1 MRSHRHLKPL
11 LVLASLTLVAAAC
24 GSDDGGSADDT
35 AATEDSVAAEDT
47 AAAETDAPASE
58 DTMAAEDTTATE
70 DTTASADAA
79 VEDTA
84 ASEDTGDGAGGDAD
98 AALAD
103 LVAAAQEDGGCTI
116 YSSQALDNLNNLAD
130 GFEDEYGISVEVVR
144 GTDGDNIP
152 RLETELSTNTAGA
165 DLVVMASTGWVVDHA
180 EAGDFVDPS
189 ASPQIAGLGDY
200 DAAIYV
206 HEGNYFEVGAAV
218 LTFAWNTDLVP
229 DGINDMEDLLDPE
242 LGGGKLGVID
252 PAIAPAVVDFWLWL
266 GETYGEDFVEA
277 LAAQEPR
284 IYPSAL
290 PIGEALTSGEIYA
303 TPYAAPVQLVPAA
316 ESGAPVDFGISEAG
330 AWGAKYFGFIPR
342 TADDPA
348 CAALLA
354 DFMLTA
360 TGQELVMGVAGTV
373 IPDVPGSLITNDQ
386 VRDQDL
392 EGTAPEPAA
401 EYVEQWNAQFR

>member
-1 MRSHRHLKPL
+1 

-24 GSDDGGSADDT
+24 GSDDSGSADDT
-35 AATEDSVAAEDT
+35 AATGDSVAAENT
-47 AAAETDAPASE
+47 TVAETDAVATE
-58 DTMAAEDTTATE
+58 DTGATADTATE
-70 DTTASADAA
+70 DTAT
-79 VEDTA
+79 EDTA
-84 ASEDTGDGAGGDAD
+84 TEGTAGEEATGDAD
-98 AALAD
+98 AALSE
-103 LVAAAQEDGGCTI
+103 LVAAAQEDGACTI
-116 YSSQALDNLNNLAD
+116 YSSQALDNLNNFAD
-130 GFEDEYGISVEVVR
+130 AFEAEYPGISVEVVR

-152 RLETELSTNTAGA
+152 RLETELSTGTAGA
-165 DLVVMASTGWVVDHA
+165 DLVVMASTGWVAEHA
-180 EAGDFVDPS
+180 EAGDFVDAS
-189 ASPQIAGLGDY
+189 ASPQISGLGDY
-200 DAAIYV
+200 DADIYV
-206 HEGNYFEVGAAV
+206 HDGNYFEVGAAL
-218 LTFAWNTDLVP
+218 LTFAWNTELVP

-252 PAIAPAVVDFWLWL
+252 PAIAPAVVDFWLWM
-266 GETYGEDFVEA
+266 GETFGDDYVEA

-316 ESGAPVDFGISEAG
+316 ESGAPVDFGISDKG

-342 TADDPA
+342 TAAHPA

-392 EGTAPEPAA
+392 EATAPEPAA
-401 EYVEQWNAQFR
+401 EYVEQWNSMFR